1 VEINPS
7 LKPQREKTDM
17 KALIIEQ
24 NGEPSAVVQWRDLPD
39 PLPGPSEVR
48 VKMLLAP
55 VHPSDLHII
64 RGRFAPQRQPKL
76 PASPGSEGVGIIDA
90 VGSDVPRTRIGERVV
105 LLDVPGTWRELV
117 ISPADRAITVPA
129 GVSSEDAAQ
138 ALINPMTAWAMTMV
152 EHQLGNGD
160 WLVQSAA
167 GSTVGRLVL
176 QIAKAQGF
184 HTINL
189 VRREEQVAEIRELGG
204 DIVLC
209 TAHENWPEQLKQATD
224 GKGIA
229 KAIDCV
235 AGRTGA
241 TLARQLAR
249 NGRLLVYGAL
259 SSHRQ
264 SDLAAFEMPVFAPAL
279 IYSSTEVRG
288 WLIYSWLERQG
299 VDEGGRIL
307 RSLLDLIAQGRLKP
321 PAGQRYHLDDAFVA
335 FTAAEDTGR
344 DAKPLLEFA
353 QVGD

>member
-1 VEINPS
+1 
-7 LKPQREKTDM
+7 M
-17 KALIIEQ
+17 KAFIIEQ
-24 NGEPSAVVQWRDLPD
+24 NGEPSAVVQSRDLPE
-39 PLPGPSEVR
+39 PLPGPAEVR

-90 VGSDVPRTRIGERVV
+90 VGSEVARSRIGERVV

-117 ISPADRAITVPA
+117 ISPAERAIPVPE

-152 EHQLGNGD
+152 EHKLEPGG

-209 TAHENWPEQLKQATD
+209 TAHQDWPEQLKQATG

-241 TLARQLAR
+241 TIARQLAL
-249 NGRLLVYGAL
+249 NGRMLAYGAL

-264 SDLAAFEMPVFAPAL
+264 TDPAAFEMPLFAPAL
-279 IYSSTEVRG
+279 IYSSAELRG
-288 WLIYSWLERQG
+288 FLIYSWLAGQG
-299 VDEGGRIL
+299 VAEGGRIL
-307 RSLLDLIAQGRLKP
+307 RDLLDLIAEGRLKP
-321 PAGQRYHLDDAFVA
+321 SAARRYRLDDAFEA
-335 FTAAEDTGR
+335 FKAAEDSGHE
-344 DAKPLLEFA
+344 DKALLEFA
-353 QVGD
+353 QDGD

>member
-1 VEINPS
+1 
-7 LKPQREKTDM
+7 M

-24 NGEPSAVVQWRDLPD
+24 NGEPSAVVQWCDLPE
-39 PLPGPSEVR
+39 PTPGPTEVR
-48 VKMLLAP
+48 VKILLAP

-64 RGRFAPQRQPKL
+64 RGRFAAQRQPTL

-90 VGSDVPRTRIGERVV
+90 VGSDVPASRIGERVV
-105 LLDVPGTWRELV
+105 LLDVPGTWREQV
-117 ISPADRAITVPA
+117 VAPAERAIPVPEA
-129 GVSSEDAAQ
+129 VSDEDAAQ

-152 EHQLGNGD
+152 EHQMGDGD

-167 GSTVGRLVL
+167 GSTVGRFVL

-184 HTINL
+184 RTINL

-209 TAHENWPEQLKQATD
+209 TADDSWPEQLQKAT
-224 GKGIA
+224 GGNGIM

-241 TLARQLAR
+241 TLVRQLAPA
-249 NGRLLVYGAL
+249 GRLLVYGAL

-264 SDLAAFEMPVFAPAL
+264 TDPAAFEMPVFAPAL

-288 WLIYSWLERQG
+288 WLIYTWLTRQG
-299 VDEGGRIL
+299 VSAGCRIL
-307 RSLLDLIAQGRLKP
+307 RNLLNLIAEGRLTP
-321 PAGQRYHLDDAFVA
+321 PAAHRYHVDDAFEA
-335 FTAAEDTGR
+335 FAAAERVGTDT
-344 DAKPLLEFA
+344 KPLLSFA
-353 QVGD
+353 